1 MGRRDKDDGDWAEDG
16 QPVIRGWMK
25 GRAGRAPRGRLP
37 DSNPHG
43 FGQARIRGGPTRGTS
58 YTGNDRRGGW
68 FFRGPRG

>member
-37 DSNPHG
+37 DTQP
-43 FGQARIRGGPTRGTS
+43 ARRQPSVIALARYQRTPNNAGT
-58 YTGNDRRGGW
+58 
-68 FFRGPRG
+68 